1 MKRKKS
7 RKSIQD
13 NKVKSLTFDK
23 MPKFDNNALPII
35 WADVIRFVVRQSGTS
50 TLKFYAQFPDHAV
63 EQARIQIANTHL
75 NRIIDTLTQITDY
88 YPVKQL
94 KKSKKK

>member
-1 MKRKKS
+1 MFVKTR
-7 RKSIQD
+7 
-13 NKVKSLTFDK
+13 KVKNHK
-23 MPKFDNNALPII
+23 IKNPII
-35 WADVIRFVVRQSGTS
+35 SS
-50 TLKFYAQFPDHAV
+50 HYAQFPDHAV
-63 EQARIQIANTHL
+63 EQARIQIANSHL